1 MRRLSNCFLLTV
13 VFVGLLLLT
22 KCDSSSDPE
31 LTSSLSELKQDVVQY
46 FTEVALG
53 SENGNSSEIVRKW
66 GTAMRIFVGGEDAD
80 PELLAVLEET
90 ITIINGLS
98 TDGFEID
105 IVTDSIAAN
114 TYLYFGIRERYL
126 DQFPNHEASL
136 CGNLALFYI
145 WWQSD
150 RIFQAQIF
158 INVETKTFTQQRSLI
173 LEEVT
178 QSLGLGKD
186 SLLYKESIFYET
198 SVDGRF
204 AQDFADIDL
213 ELIRLLYNP
222 RMRVGL
228 DRNEVVALLSIILL
242 EEQENV

>member
-1 MRRLSNCFLLTV
+1 
-13 VFVGLLLLT
+13 
-22 KCDSSSDPE
+22 
-31 LTSSLSELKQDVVQY
+31 VVQY

-53 SENGNSSEIVRKW
+53 FENGNSSEIVRKW

-80 PELLAVLEET
+80 PELLAVLAET
-90 ITIINGLS
+90 IAVINCLS

-105 IVTDSIAAN
+105 IVTDSMAAN
-114 TYLYFGIRERYL
+114 TYLYFGSRERYIDL
-126 DQFPNHEASL
+126 FPNDEANL
-136 CGNLALFYI
+136 LGNIGLFYV

-158 INVETKTFTQQRSLI
+158 IDIETTTFTQQRSLI

-186 SLLYKESIFYET
+186 SSLYKESIFYET
-198 SVDGRF
+198 SSDGGF

-213 ELIRLLYNP
+213 ELIRLLYHP

-228 DRNEVVALLSIILL
+228 DRNEVVALLNIILL

>member
-1 MRRLSNCFLLTV
+1 
-13 VFVGLLLLT
+13 
-22 KCDSSSDPE
+22 
-31 LTSSLSELKQDVVQY
+31 
-46 FTEVALG
+46 
-53 SENGNSSEIVRKW
+53 
-66 GTAMRIFVGGEDAD
+66 
-80 PELLAVLEET
+80 
-90 ITIINGLS
+90 
-98 TDGFEID
+98 
-105 IVTDSIAAN
+105 
-114 TYLYFGIRERYL
+114 
-126 DQFPNHEASL
+126 
-136 CGNLALFYI
+136 
-145 WWQSD
+145 
-150 RIFQAQIF
+150 
-158 INVETKTFTQQRSLI
+158 LI